1 MREPFDP
8 YQPRDENLI
17 EIKILKQQGNKERLE
32 RQAKLRHHMIDHV
45 LVGTLHRDMLM
56 AELRQIN
63 HQLRELD
70 PLRIGRI
77 RAQLQEM
84 KKYD

>member
-8 YQPRDENLI
+8 YQPRDENLLD
-17 EIKILKQQGNKERLE
+17 IKILKQQGKERLE
-32 RQAKLRHHMIDHV
+32 RQAKLRYHMIDHV
-45 LVGTLHRDMLM
+45 LVGTLHRDILVD
-56 AELRQIN
+56 ELRQIN